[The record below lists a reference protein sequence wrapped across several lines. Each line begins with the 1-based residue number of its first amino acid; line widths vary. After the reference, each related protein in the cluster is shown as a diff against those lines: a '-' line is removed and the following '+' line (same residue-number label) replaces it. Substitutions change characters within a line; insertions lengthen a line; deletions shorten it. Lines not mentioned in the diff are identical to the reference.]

1 MKSLVIAEKPSVA
14 QTIAR
19 VLKSY
24 QRNDGYIEGTEYII
38 SWCIGHLVS
47 VAPPEA
53 YDLKFRKWNMSDLPI
68 VPDVWQYQ
76 VLSST
81 AKQFRILKKLMNS
94 RDVSEIICATDA
106 GREGEL
112 IFRFV
117 YSEAG
122 CKKPFKRLWISSL
135 EESSIRDGFR
145 NLHDGHE
152 YDNLYY
158 AALARAKAD
167 WLVGINATR
176 LYSLKNNLK
185 LNIGRVQTPV
195 LNMLVNREDEIAGF
209 QSKQYFTVELDCGC
223 FKAESANIE
232 QRDEA
237 EHISNKCSDKTA
249 AVTNISE
256 EEKST
261 SAPKLYDLTSLQRD
275 ANRIFGYTA
284 KQTLV
289 YAQSLYESKF
299 ITYPRTDSRYI
310 TEDVKASIP
319 ELMEIV
325 TAKTGVECD
334 NNIDIDKITNNNK
347 VSDHHA
353 LLPTKTL
360 GKKDIAELPNGER
373 SILTLICKRLLAAVA
388 PAFLYKSVKVEVVCE
403 GEIFAV
409 TGKTVID
416 NGWKKYETE
425 NNEEK
430 DKKDESMLPELKMGE
445 TYNTKAEI
453 KTHKTKPPK
462 HFTED
467 TLLSAMENAVK
478 TENAERSGLG
488 TPATRADIIE
498 KLVKNEFVTR
508 KGKQLLPSE
517 KGRQLIA
524 AVPASVKSAD
534 MTAEWE
540 ARLSDIANGKK
551 TEREF
556 VDDIV
561 GFINNIMSE

>member
-1 MKSLVIAEKPSVA
+1 MKRLIIAEKPSVA

-24 QRNDGYIEGTEYII
+24 QRKDGYVEGSDYII

-47 VAPPEA
+47 VAPPEV
-53 YDLKFRKWNMSDLPI
+53 YNEDFKKWNMNDLPI
-68 VPDVWQYQ
+68 VPDIWQYQ
-76 VLSST
+76 VLTGT

-94 RDVSEIICATDA
+94 REVSEIICATDA

-117 YSEAG
+117 YNEAG
-122 CKKPFKRLWISSL
+122 CRKPFKRLWISSL
-135 EESSIRDGFR
+135 EEQSICDGFK
-145 NLHDGHE
+145 NLHDGHDF
-152 YDNLYY
+152 DNLYY

-195 LNMLVNREDEIAGF
+195 LNMLVNREDEISGF
-209 QSKQYFTVELDCGC
+209 KSKEYYSVEIDCGN
-223 FKAESANIE
+223 FKAESENIE
-232 QRDEA
+232 QKADA
-237 EHISNKCSDKTA
+237 EGIREKCHGKSA
-249 AVTNISE
+249 FVANISE
-256 EEKST
+256 EEKSMA
-261 SAPKLYDLTSLQRD
+261 APKLYDLTSLQRD

-289 YAQSLYESKF
+289 YAQSLYESKL

-310 TEDVKASIP
+310 TTDVKESIP
-319 ELMEIV
+319 ELIDIV
-325 TAKTGVECD
+325 MDKTGID
-334 NNIDIDKITNNNK
+334 NKPDIDINKITNNNK

-360 GKKDIAELPNGER
+360 IKKDIAELPNGER
-373 SILTLICKRLLAAVA
+373 SILMMICRRLVCAVA
-388 PAFLYKSVKVEVVCE
+388 PEFLYKSVKVNVLCE
-403 GEIFAV
+403 EEAFTA
-409 TGKTVID
+409 TGKMVID
-416 NGWKKYETE
+416 NGWKQYEGLDRPE
-425 NNEEK
+425 SEEK
-430 DKKDESMLPELKMGE
+430 EEVLPELAIGE
-445 TYNTKAEI
+445 MYEVKAEV
-453 KTHKTKPPK
+453 KTHRTKPPK

-498 KLVKNEFVTR
+498 KLVTRDFVTR

-517 KGRQLIA
+517 KGRQLISV
-524 AVPASVKSAD
+524 VPECVKSVD

-540 ARLSDIANGKK
+540 AELSDIANGKK
-551 TEREF
+551 TESE
-556 VDDIV
+556 
-561 GFINNIMSE
+561 FINEIVRFINVIVSE